1 MPNALQQIPMRRV
14 VITGLGTVNALGLDV
29 KSSYP
34 RILAGENGVSTIDRF
49 DTTGISATIA
59 AQVDWDPEACGFDVK
74 EQRKLDPFTMW
85 AIMASGEALEDAG
98 FGNSGE
104 LPESRRER
112 MGTIIGTGIGGITG
126 ILEQHDVMKER
137 GARRVSPHF
146 IPRIM
151 PNAVSGQVAIRY
163 GLMGTAFTTSS
174 ACASAGHAIGMAW
187 RSIQWDEADVVVTGG
202 AESAMT
208 PLSMAGFASAKA
220 LSTRNDAPEL
230 ASRPFD
236 KDRDGFV
243 MGEGAGILVVEE
255 YEHAKARGATIYAE
269 LKGYGSTDDAFHIT
283 APKED
288 GAGPARAMNEALRH
302 ADVDPSAVQ
311 YINAHGTSTAYNDS
325 IETTAIHRVFG
336 EHAKSLAVNST
347 KSMIGH
353 LLGGAT
359 GVELVVTAL
368 AVKNGE
374 VHPTRNYTTPDPACD
389 LDYVPGES
397 RHLTIENALCNSL
410 GFGGHNVSI
419 CIGKV

>member
-1 MPNALQQIPMRRV
+1 MRRV
-14 VITGLGTVNALGLDV
+14 VITGLGTVNALGLNV
-29 KSSYP
+29 ASSYP

-49 DTTGISATIA
+49 DTTGIAATIA
-59 AQVDWDPEACGFDVK
+59 AQVTWTPEEHGFDVK

-85 AIMASGEALEDAG
+85 AMMASDEALADAG
-98 FGNSGE
+98 FDDVRSLGLE
-104 LPESRRER
+104 KQHR
-112 MGTIIGTGIGGITG
+112 MGCILATGIGGITG
-126 ILEQHDVMKER
+126 ILEQHDVMKDR

-151 PNAVSGQVAIRY
+151 PNAVSGQVAIRQ

-187 RSIQWDEADVVVTGG
+187 RAIQWDDCDVVVTGG
-202 AESAMT
+202 AESAIT

-220 LSTRNDAPEL
+220 LSTRNDAPEA

-243 MGEGAGILVVEE
+243 MGEGAGVLVLEE
-255 YEHAKARGATIYAE
+255 YEHAKARGAEIYAE
-269 LKGYGSTDDAFHIT
+269 VTGYGSTDDAFHIT
-283 APKED
+283 APNED

-302 ADVDPSAVQ
+302 ANVDPTSVQ
-311 YINAHGTSTAYNDS
+311 YVNAHGTSTAYNDS
-325 IETTAIHRVFG
+325 IETTAIKLVFG
-336 EHAKSLAVNST
+336 GHAKSLAVNST
-347 KSMIGH
+347 KSMVGH

-359 GVELVVTAL
+359 GIEMVVTAL
-368 AVKNGE
+368 AIKNGE

-389 LDYVPGES
+389 LDYVPGSAREMPV
-397 RHLTIENALCNSL
+397 HHALCNSL

-419 CIGKV
+419 CVSKI

>member
-1 MPNALQQIPMRRV
+1 MRRV

-29 KSSYP
+29 ATSYP
-34 RILAGENGVSTIDRF
+34 RLLKGENGVSTIDRF
-49 DTTGISATIA
+49 DPSGITTTIA
-59 AQVDWDPEACGFDVK
+59 AQVDWDPDACGFDVK

-85 AIMASGEALEDAG
+85 AIMASTEALRDAG
-98 FGNSGE
+98 FDDVHA
-104 LPESRRER
+104 LPEEKRFR
-112 MGTIIGTGIGGITG
+112 MGSIIATGIGGITG

-151 PNAVSGQVAIRY
+151 PNAVSGQVAIKH

-174 ACASAGHAIGMAW
+174 ACASGGHAIGMAW
-187 RSIQWDEADVVVTGG
+187 RAIQWDDADVVVTGG

-220 LSTRNDAPEL
+220 LSTRNDEPER

-243 MGEGAGILVVEE
+243 MGEGAGILVLEE
-255 YEHAKARGATIYAE
+255 YEHAKARGAEIYAE
-269 LKGYGSTDDAFHIT
+269 VTGYGSTDDAFHIT

-288 GAGPARAMNEALRH
+288 GAGPARAMSEALRH
-302 ADVDPSAVQ
+302 ANVDPSSVQ

-325 IETTAIHRVFG
+325 IETTALKRVFG
-336 EHAKSLAVNST
+336 DHAKKLAVNST
-347 KSMIGH
+347 KSMVGH

-359 GVELVVTAL
+359 GVEMVVTAM
-368 AVKNGE
+368 AIKNGE
-374 VHPTRNYTTPDPACD
+374 VHPTRNYETPDPACD
-389 LDYVPGES
+389 LDYVPGEARS
-397 RHLTIENALCNSL
+397 LKIDHALCNSL

-419 CIGKV
+419 CVSRV